1 MKGRKLILIITILL
15 LLSSCS
21 LEMMEEGKSVNE
33 YIFPY
38 TRFTLSEDKTYYSA
52 SILEGAAVET
62 IYIPS
67 LVDDNN
73 GSSLPVKYFT
83 GFENDEDIVNL
94 TTTTFE
100 SSSTEIKLSSLD
112 QASLLYTLKYN
123 TVDEENTRWK
133 NLPSLPHT
141 EDEEFLGWFLVN
153 NPTVRIYNGNVM
165 VPGYTTLFPK
175 WGKHN
180 FKEVGKEDPTCTES
194 GWEAYHYC
202 TNQGCDYTTKVEL
215 PALGHNLIKHE
226 ISEATCIAKGYK
238 EVCWECT
245 RCHLYF
251 SDERGENTISE
262 EHLKEIIVESA
273 GHQEDGEGYHKDDDY
288 HWLICKVC
296 GAEFNIKRDGKEAHK
311 YGDWYDSDDGSHRE
325 HKCTVCSHIEKVDIV
340 HNWEKVDETDSS
352 CTEKGH
358 LEYWWC
364 SKHSGEYALSDNP
377 DSKDILNWTE
387 LHKKVDKDLLPHT
400 LSDWI
405 NTDGDKH
412 WKECSVCHQHF
423 NTADHVFEYVFT
435 QDGERNFV
443 VKRTCTVCGGKGES
457 KSDDKSVFDISA
469 SFGNVKI
476 VKGDG
481 NTWTLSYYGKAAECH
496 WENEQGKRIIDGAE
510 PFTITYTSEGEGEFK
525 VFCYAYNS
533 RNELIEIAFALLTA
547 Y

>member
-1 MKGRKLILIITILL
+1 MKGRKLIFITTILLL

-38 TRFTLSEDKTYYSA
+38 TRFTLSEDKTYHSA

-67 LVDDNN
+67 LVDDND

-180 FKEVGKEDPTCTES
+180 FKEVEKEDPTCTEA
-194 GWEAYHYC
+194 GWNSYHYC
-202 TNQGCDYTTKVEL
+202 TNKNCDYTTKVEL

-226 ISEATCIAKGYK
+226 VSEATCIAKGYK

-262 EHLKEIIVESA
+262 ERLKEIIVESA
-273 GHQEDGEGYHKDDDY
+273 GHQKDENGYYSDEKYHLHVCLNCGKIFDTEDHIITKWTDIEGEDYVVGVCDKCSYSVTAPKKHNWSKVDAVEAGCTTSGHKEYYKCTNHSGEYTLLLDPVVIINSTELNEEVYISPLGHSFSEDYEMDDDY
-288 HWLICKVC
+288 HWHLCTRTGC
-296 GAEFNIKRDGKEAHK
+296 TASSEKE
-311 YGDWYDSDDGSHRE
+311 
-325 HKCTVCSHIEKVDIV
+325 
-340 HNWEKVDETDSS
+340 
-352 CTEKGH
+352 
-358 LEYWWC
+358 
-364 SKHSGEYALSDNP
+364 KHE
-377 DSKDILNWTE
+377 
-387 LHKKVDKDLLPHT
+387 
-400 LSDWI
+400 
-405 NTDGDKH
+405 
-412 WKECSVCHQHF
+412 
-423 NTADHVFEYVFT
+423 FEYIFT
-435 QDGERNFV
+435 QDGDRNFL
-443 VKRTCTVCGGKGES
+443 VKRKCIKCGATGGSSSSQKAAFDVSGQFG
-457 KSDDKSVFDISA
+457 SVK
-469 SFGNVKI
+469 VER
-476 VKGDG
+476 GDG
-481 NTWTLSYYGKAAECH
+481 NTWTISYYGECSSCY
-496 WENEQGKRIIDGAE
+496 WTNESGERILNDAD
-510 PFTITYTSEGEGEFK
+510 PFTISYIAEGAGEFK
-525 VFCYAYNS
+525 VFCYAFNS
-533 RNELIEIAFALLTA
+533 RNEIIDISFALLTA